1 MTLPLISVHSQQPN
15 WALAMPNAPEMC
27 FFLFHSKFSG
37 SSHITKTW
45 ALCSYFLLACDNSC
59 VDYHEATWS
68 NGLEKWEDIS
78 DFKRWLWWL
87 EWFFSDRLLLSSV
100 DRCTSFL
107 LLQICQSK
115 IQANFSFFNR
125 AKLSPQL
132 LIGSDSANCTNMQF
146 ILSTCTSG
154 YTWVWKPCWTVQE
167 L

>member
-1 MTLPLISVHSQQPN
+1 MHQKCGFFCFILSFLEAHISPK
-15 WALAMPNAPEMC
+15 AE
-27 FFLFHSKFSG
+27 
-37 SSHITKTW
+37 
-45 ALCSYFLLACDNSC
+45 LCVPTFLLACDNSC
-59 VDYHEATWS
+59 VDYHKATWS

-100 DRCTSFL
+100 DWCTSFL

-154 YTWVWKPCWTVQE
+154 YYMGMKALLNCTGIVKDS
-167 L
+167 LLI